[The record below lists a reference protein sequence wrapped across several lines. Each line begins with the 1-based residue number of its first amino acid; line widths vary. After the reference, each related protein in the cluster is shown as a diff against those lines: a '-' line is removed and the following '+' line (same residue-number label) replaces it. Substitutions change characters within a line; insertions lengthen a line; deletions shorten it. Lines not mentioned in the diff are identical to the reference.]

1 MGGYGMAA
9 KMRELTEQNMQEFV
23 KEVEKRK
30 IPLHSVLIAQHGNLL
45 FEKYYAPYCR
55 NKLQRMFSVTKSFT
69 SLAIGLLEQEGKIS
83 LQDPICDYFPE
94 YLPGRV
100 HPWLAEMTIENMLKM
115 QTCYNMTTY
124 NKTSTTENWVR
135 SFFQTEPTHR
145 PGTLFMYDT
154 SSSHTLCALVEKL
167 TGEKMLD
174 YLKEKLLRQIGFS
187 EESYIIE
194 DPFGTSM
201 GGSGL
206 MATPEDLLRT
216 GCMLLK
222 QEKGSYAARA
232 TEPRTATQLDGDD
245 RWYGYQFWIPMEGTF
260 AMLGLGGIIN
270 VAAPYYLV
278 IYTEDKERAD
288 MNAGYIMQQI
298 SLYLFSK
305 GVGSCFQGMGHLK
318 GEMPKEGMRCVI
330 LMAIGYPKVDMVRNQ
345 EDAKRESMED
355 LCAVKE
361 PPRRFVKEFL
371 EVARLAPSA
380 FNSQPWRFVV
390 YENRVHVFSKQTVA
404 HRRLLGKYNEFDFG
418 IMLANIM
425 IAAEQLWV
433 DVDLIRLDNITH
445 MDLPNNRYV
454 ISIIMREQ

>member
-1 MGGYGMAA
+1 MTLYEAVYTRKSIRNFRKDKVETSILEGMIQFYHEMEPLFPGIETSIELIDTQGSKKA
-9 KMRELTEQNMQEFV
+9 KSR
-23 KEVEKRK
+23 
-30 IPLHSVLIAQHGNLL
+30 
-45 FEKYYAPYCR
+45 
-55 NKLQRMFSVTKSFT
+55 
-69 SLAIGLLEQEGKIS
+69 
-83 LQDPICDYFPE
+83 
-94 YLPGRV
+94 
-100 HPWLAEMTIENMLKM
+100 
-115 QTCYNMTTY
+115 
-124 NKTSTTENWVR
+124 
-135 SFFQTEPTHR
+135 
-145 PGTLFMYDT
+145 
-154 SSSHTLCALVEKL
+154 
-167 TGEKMLD
+167 
-174 YLKEKLLRQIGFS
+174 
-187 EESYIIE
+187 
-194 DPFGTSM
+194 
-201 GGSGL
+201 
-206 MATPEDLLRT
+206 
-216 GCMLLK
+216 
-222 QEKGSYAARA
+222 
-232 TEPRTATQLDGDD
+232 
-245 RWYGYQFWIPMEGTF
+245 
-260 AMLGLGGIIN
+260 LGGIIN

-345 EDAKRESMED
+345 ADAKRESMED

-390 YENRVHVFSKQTVA
+390 YENRVHVFSKQTAA

>member
-1 MGGYGMAA
+1 MTLYEAVYTRKSIRNFRKDKVETSILEGMIQFYHE
-9 KMRELTEQNMQEFV
+9 MEPLFPGIETSIEL
-23 KEVEKRK
+23 
-30 IPLHSVLIAQHGNLL
+30 
-45 FEKYYAPYCR
+45 
-55 NKLQRMFSVTKSFT
+55 
-69 SLAIGLLEQEGKIS
+69 
-83 LQDPICDYFPE
+83 
-94 YLPGRV
+94 
-100 HPWLAEMTIENMLKM
+100 
-115 QTCYNMTTY
+115 
-124 NKTSTTENWVR
+124 
-135 SFFQTEPTHR
+135 
-145 PGTLFMYDT
+145 
-154 SSSHTLCALVEKL
+154 
-167 TGEKMLD
+167 
-174 YLKEKLLRQIGFS
+174 
-187 EESYIIE
+187 
-194 DPFGTSM
+194 
-201 GGSGL
+201 
-206 MATPEDLLRT
+206 
-216 GCMLLK
+216 
-222 QEKGSYAARA
+222 
-232 TEPRTATQLDGDD
+232 
-245 RWYGYQFWIPMEGTF
+245 
-260 AMLGLGGIIN
+260 
-270 VAAPYYLV
+270 

>member
-1 MGGYGMAA
+1 
-9 KMRELTEQNMQEFV
+9 
-23 KEVEKRK
+23 
-30 IPLHSVLIAQHGNLL
+30 
-45 FEKYYAPYCR
+45 
-55 NKLQRMFSVTKSFT
+55 
-69 SLAIGLLEQEGKIS
+69 
-83 LQDPICDYFPE
+83 
-94 YLPGRV
+94 
-100 HPWLAEMTIENMLKM
+100 
-115 QTCYNMTTY
+115 
-124 NKTSTTENWVR
+124 
-135 SFFQTEPTHR
+135 
-145 PGTLFMYDT
+145 
-154 SSSHTLCALVEKL
+154 
-167 TGEKMLD
+167 
-174 YLKEKLLRQIGFS
+174 
-187 EESYIIE
+187 
-194 DPFGTSM
+194 
-201 GGSGL
+201 
-206 MATPEDLLRT
+206 
-216 GCMLLK
+216 
-222 QEKGSYAARA
+222 
-232 TEPRTATQLDGDD
+232 
-245 RWYGYQFWIPMEGTF
+245 
-260 AMLGLGGIIN
+260 
-270 VAAPYYLV
+270 
-278 IYTEDKERAD
+278 

-345 EDAKRESMED
+345 EDAKRESTED

-454 ISIIMREQ
+454 ISIIMREP

>member
-1 MGGYGMAA
+1 MTLYEAVYTRKSIRNFRKDKVETSILEGMIQFYHEMEPLFPGIETSIELIDTQGSKKA
-9 KMRELTEQNMQEFV
+9 KSR
-23 KEVEKRK
+23 
-30 IPLHSVLIAQHGNLL
+30 
-45 FEKYYAPYCR
+45 
-55 NKLQRMFSVTKSFT
+55 
-69 SLAIGLLEQEGKIS
+69 
-83 LQDPICDYFPE
+83 
-94 YLPGRV
+94 
-100 HPWLAEMTIENMLKM
+100 
-115 QTCYNMTTY
+115 
-124 NKTSTTENWVR
+124 
-135 SFFQTEPTHR
+135 
-145 PGTLFMYDT
+145 
-154 SSSHTLCALVEKL
+154 
-167 TGEKMLD
+167 
-174 YLKEKLLRQIGFS
+174 
-187 EESYIIE
+187 
-194 DPFGTSM
+194 
-201 GGSGL
+201 
-206 MATPEDLLRT
+206 
-216 GCMLLK
+216 
-222 QEKGSYAARA
+222 
-232 TEPRTATQLDGDD
+232 
-245 RWYGYQFWIPMEGTF
+245 
-260 AMLGLGGIIN
+260 LGGIIN

-330 LMAIGYPKVDMVRNQ
+330 LMAIGYPKV
-345 EDAKRESMED
+345 
-355 LCAVKE
+355 
-361 PPRRFVKEFL
+361 